1 MNFSRLNSFMNLS
14 VRAGRLF
21 GVPIFL
27 HISLIFF
34 LAPALRGASRLG
46 FALEAEYA
54 ILIVLS
60 ILLHELGHA
69 LTAKHFG
76 LTDLSITLHGF
87 GGFAISHGRR
97 TANQS
102 LLISL
107 AGPAVTFAL
116 ALILLPIGTMGV
128 KSAASGSAWMQF
140 EILRTLGWLNL
151 LMGFLNL
158 IPSLPFDGGLALAA
172 ILSRR
177 IPDFKAYR
185 RVAHLGLAFTPILTI
200 WGFATGRD
208 YATYFGLI
216 GFVSCLIHLLGTGG
230 IRFGEAAA
238 DRRHAKEMEMV
249 KRREAERSGAY
260 LDEVNARLREREE
273 QERLRKLLG
282 E

>member
-14 VRAGRLF
+14 VRTGRLF

-27 HISLIFF
+27 HISIIFF
-34 LAPALRGASRLG
+34 LAPALRASGLG
-46 FALEAEYA
+46 FALGLEYA
-54 ILIVLS
+54 LLIVLS

-97 TANQS
+97 TPNQS

-107 AGPAVTFAL
+107 AGPAVTFLL
-116 ALILLPIGTMGV
+116 ALICLPIGSMGL
-128 KSAASGSAWMQF
+128 KAAASDSAWIQYS
-140 EILRTLGWLNL
+140 IIRNLGWMNL
-151 LMGFLNL
+151 MMGFLNL

-172 ILSRR
+172 ILMRR
-177 IPDFKAYR
+177 IPEFKTYR
-185 RVAHLGLAFTPILTI
+185 HVAHLGLAFTPVLTI
-200 WGFATGRD
+200 WGFLTGRD

-216 GFVSCLIHLLGTGG
+216 GFVSCLIHLLSTGG
-230 IRFGEAAA
+230 VRFGEAAA
-238 DRRHAKEMEMV
+238 DRRSAKEMQAV
-249 KRREAERSGAY
+249 KRREAERTAAY
-260 LDEVNARLREREE
+260 MDEVNARLREREE